1 MKASRVNR
9 TPLLVGLGVAA
20 LALAGGG
27 FWLQRDAAEGA
38 RKPAEVAADVP
49 AMPNGRV
56 QLLRRSLSDAR
67 YLALDEVR
75 RTDAGVQVRVLVIG
89 RSVTSLEGR
98 SAMMSQGK
106 TIDCARHRVL
116 DKAAGY
122 FDADGNLVS
131 SRILY
136 AGRIGRPADS
146 EEAEVG
152 VICDGAK
159 PDTGQ
164 VFAGFRAAQRE
175 AQALPDGYEKV
186 AAARPQD
193 PDAWAWL
200 CTAGA
205 RGRWRDHTQGD
216 CDRAVKLNPAST
228 ALRLDRAFLGMMAG
242 RRSVA
247 RADFEAVLAQDPAN
261 AAALFGR
268 GLLSALAGDKAASRI
283 DRGKALDID
292 PLIPNW
298 IQTTYGLRIGQE
310 YKTR

>member
-1 MKASRVNR
+1 MKRSKVNR
-9 TPLLVGLGVAA
+9 TPLFVGLGVAV

-27 FWLQRDAAEGA
+27 FWLQQDAAKA
-38 RKPAEVAADVP
+38 SRKQAEVAADVP
-49 AMPNGRV
+49 AVPKGRV
-56 QLLRRSLSDAR
+56 QLLRKSLADAR

-75 RTDAGVQVRVLVIG
+75 RTEAGVQVRVLVIG
-89 RSVTSLEGR
+89 RSVTSLEGGT
-98 SAMMSQGK
+98 AMMSQAK
-106 TIDCARHRVL
+106 TIDCARHRVM
-116 DKAAGY
+116 DKTVGY
-122 FDADGNLVS
+122 FDVDGGLVS
-131 SRILY
+131 SKILY

-146 EEAEVG
+146 DEAEVG
-152 VICDGAK
+152 VVCDGAK

-175 AQALPDGYEKV
+175 AQALPDGFEKL
-186 AAARPQD
+186 AAARPED

-216 CDRAVKLNPAST
+216 CDRAVKLNPASS
-228 ALRLDRAFLGMMAG
+228 ALRLDRAFLGMMVG
-242 RRSVA
+242 RRSA
-247 RADFEAVLAQDPAN
+247 AGADFEAVLAQDPAN

-298 IQTTYGLRIGQE
+298 IQTTYGLRIGQD
-310 YKTR
+310 YKAR